1 MIVKV
6 ALFAVAKDL
15 LGSEEVELSL
25 DDAATIGELKQM
37 LVEQNPSL
45 LELVEKSAFS
55 VDQEYVTDEKP
66 LYHGAVVALIP
77 PVSGG

>member
-6 ALFAVAKDL
+6 SLFAAAKDMM
-15 LGSEEVELSL
+15 GTEELEIAL
-25 DDAATIGELKQM
+25 DDSATLGELKQT

-55 VDQEYVTDEKP
+55 IDKDYVVDEKP
-66 LYHGAVVALIP
+66 LYHGAVVSLIP